1 MSRELRLRI
10 YSSIVMVVVVL
21 AATAAGGLVFR
32 ILSAAIGI
40 AIFYEWSRMCR
51 LGENSFRGLAWGWLS
66 IVATAANLV
75 FGSDE
80 LAVPLLG
87 GAVITALLPS
97 IFGRWNLWQAGGIL
111 YAGLSAVSLAGIR
124 ADDLIGLKA
133 MLYVFVT
140 VWATDILAYFVGR
153 TLGGPKLAPRI
164 SPGKTWSGALGGT
177 LAGVAAGSALML
189 IDFSSLP
196 AWTVMAG
203 LLLSVAS
210 QAGDLF
216 ESHVKRRFGVKDS
229 SHLIPGHGG
238 VMDRVDGLVFAC
250 FAAFVLALATAIAS
264 GRPVESVGRLLL
276 GF

>member
-10 YSSIVMVVVVL
+10 YSSIVMMAVVL
-21 AATAAGGLVFR
+21 TATVAGGLAFRVF
-32 ILSAAIGI
+32 SAAIGLL
-40 AIFYEWSRMCR
+40 IFYEWSRMCR
-51 LGENSFRGLAWGWLS
+51 LGDNSFRGLAWGWLS
-66 IVATAANLV
+66 VVATAVNLV
-75 FGSDE
+75 LGADD

-87 GAVITALLPS
+87 GAVITALLPA

-124 ADDLIGLKA
+124 SDDLIGLKA

-153 TLGGPKLAPRI
+153 AIGGPKLAPRI

-177 LAGVAAGSALML
+177 AAGVVAGSALTL
-189 IDFSSLP
+189 VDFSSVP
-196 AWTVMAG
+196 AWTLMVG
-203 LLLSVAS
+203 LLLSVSS

-216 ESHVKRRFGVKDS
+216 ESYVKRRFGAKDS

-250 FAAFVLALATAIAS
+250 FAAFVLALVTAMLS
-264 GRPVESVGRLLL
+264 GRPVDSVGRLLL